1 MDYNRFID
9 ELASDSSAP
18 GGGSASAMAGIIAA
32 SLTSMVAGLTLNKK
46 GYESVSG
53 IMKDIITETGQIR
66 NRLEDLMKE
75 DTDAFLKLMAAM
87 KMPKETQDEKDAR
100 KIEVERSMKGA
111 IMTPWRIASQ
121 CHRIMRI
128 GAMLLREGNS
138 NAITDAGASM
148 KIARAAIESSLL
160 NVKINISYIKDEKFK
175 NEERLEMKL
184 FLEDVE
190 SIYSKGMQVLDDA
203 LGGP

>member
-18 GGGSASAMAGIIAA
+18 GGGSASAMAGIIAV

-53 IMKDIITETGQIR
+53 IMNDIINETGQIR
-66 NRLEDLMKE
+66 NRLEGLMKE

-87 KMPKETQDEKDAR
+87 KMPKGTQDEKDAR

-111 IMTPWRIASQ
+111 IMTPWRIASH

-175 NEERLEMKL
+175 NEERLKMKL

-203 LGGP
+203 LGGL

>member
-18 GGGSASAMAGIIAA
+18 GGGSASAMAGIIAV

-53 IMKDIITETGQIR
+53 IMNDIINETGQIR

-87 KMPKETQDEKDAR
+87 KMPKGTQDEKDAR

-111 IMTPWRIASQ
+111 IMTPWRIASH

-175 NEERLEMKL
+175 NEERLKMKL

>member
-1 MDYNRFID
+1 
-9 ELASDSSAP
+9 
-18 GGGSASAMAGIIAA
+18 
-32 SLTSMVAGLTLNKK
+32 
-46 GYESVSG
+46 
-53 IMKDIITETGQIR
+53 
-66 NRLEDLMKE
+66 
-75 DTDAFLKLMAAM
+75 
-87 KMPKETQDEKDAR
+87 
-100 KIEVERSMKGA
+100 MKGA
-111 IMTPWRIASQ
+111 IMTPWRIASH

-175 NEERLEMKL
+175 NEERLKMKL

>member
-1 MDYNRFID
+1 MDYNMFID

-46 GYESVSG
+46 GYESKSG
-53 IMKDIITETGQIR
+53 IMKDIITEAGQIR
-66 NRLEDLMKE
+66 NRLEGLMEE
-75 DTDAFLKLMAAM
+75 DTDAFLKLMDAM
-87 KMPKETQDEKDAR
+87 KMPKGTQDEKDAR
-100 KIEVERSMKGA
+100 KIEIERSMKGA
-111 IMTPWRIASQ
+111 IVTPWKIASQ

-128 GAMLLREGNS
+128 GFMLLREGNS

-160 NVKINISYIKDEKFK
+160 NVKINISYIKNEKFK
-175 NEERLEMKL
+175 DEERLKMKL

-190 SIYSKGMQVLDDA
+190 SIYSKGMKILDDA

>member
-1 MDYNRFID
+1 MDYNRFVD

-46 GYESVSG
+46 GYEDVSET
-53 IMKDIITETGQIR
+53 MKNIITETGQIR
-66 NRLEDLMKE
+66 NRLEGLMQE
-75 DTDAFLKLMAAM
+75 DTDAFLKLMDAM
-87 KMPKETQDEKDAR
+87 KMPKGTQQEKDAR
-100 KIEVERSMKGA
+100 KIEIEKSMKGA
-111 IMTPWRIASQ
+111 IVTPWKIASL
-121 CHRIMRI
+121 CHRILRI
-128 GAMLLREGNS
+128 AYMLSKEGNS

-160 NVKINISYIKDEKFK
+160 NVKINISYIKNEKFRD
-175 NEERLEMKL
+175 EEKMKMKL

-190 SIYSKGMQVLDDA
+190 SIYSQGMKVLDAA
-203 LGGP
+203 LGGA

>member
-18 GGGSASAMAGIIAA
+18 GGGSASAMAGIIAV

-53 IMKDIITETGQIR
+53 IMNDIINETGQIR
-66 NRLEDLMKE
+66 NRLEGLMKE

-87 KMPKETQDEKDAR
+87 KMPKGTQDEKDAR

-175 NEERLEMKL
+175 NEERLKMKL

>member
-18 GGGSASAMAGIIAA
+18 GGGSASAMAGIIAV

-53 IMKDIITETGQIR
+53 IMNDIINETGQIR
-66 NRLEDLMKE
+66 NRLEGLMKE

-87 KMPKETQDEKDAR
+87 KMPKGTQDEKDAR

-111 IMTPWRIASQ
+111 IMTPWRIASH

-175 NEERLEMKL
+175 NEERLKMKL

>member
-18 GGGSASAMAGIIAA
+18 GGGSASAMAGIIAV

-53 IMKDIITETGQIR
+53 IMNDIINETGQIR
-66 NRLEDLMKE
+66 NRLEGLMKE

-87 KMPKETQDEKDAR
+87 KMPKGTQDEKDAR

-111 IMTPWRIASQ
+111 IMTPWRIASH

-160 NVKINISYIKDEKFK
+160 NVMINISYIKDEKFK
-175 NEERLEMKL
+175 NEERLKMKL

>member
-18 GGGSASAMAGIIAA
+18 GGGSASAMAGIIAV

-53 IMKDIITETGQIR
+53 IMNDIINETGQIR
-66 NRLEDLMKE
+66 NRLEGLMKE

-87 KMPKETQDEKDAR
+87 KMPKGTQDEKDAR

-111 IMTPWRIASQ
+111 IMTPWRIASH

-138 NAITDAGASM
+138 NAITDADASM

-175 NEERLEMKL
+175 NEERLKMKL